1 MGSNSITVTYSPWFL
16 DDLFGRKILFCSWDI
31 WFLMHLAIHLEIW
44 RQDEYKYHTFTSLH
58 REGMEEGA
66 MDKAMDLLF
75 IFVIGWVTELYIFC
89 ISHKCMT
96 PYQIDLRTFLKIYF
110 DTLIDWPW
118 KWPQVKYIACTMLF
132 ENILVEVE
140 TIATKKL

>member
-1 MGSNSITVTYSPWFL
+1 MSTSI
-16 DDLFGRKILFCSWDI
+16 
-31 WFLMHLAIHLEIW
+31 IHL
-44 RQDEYKYHTFTSLH
+44 QSLH
-58 REGMEEGA
+58 REAMEEGA

-110 DTLIDWPW
+110 DTLID
-118 KWPQVKYIACTMLF
+118 
-132 ENILVEVE
+132 
-140 TIATKKL
+140 